1 VLDTPYAVLEEL
13 MICCLDLEGVLIP
26 EIWINVAKKT
36 RLKELEIT
44 TRDEPD
50 YDKLMRYRLGILKRE
65 RIRLRDIQTVIRGMS
80 PLPGA
85 KAFLAKLRKRFQVII
100 LSDTYYE
107 FAGPMMEKLGR
118 PTLFCNR
125 LSTDKKGF
133 IANYHL
139 RQKNGKKEA
148 VRAIKGLGFSVVA
161 AGDSY
166 NDISMLQ
173 TADRGILFRP
183 PAKIV
188 KEFPGFPVTVT
199 YRELLA
205 AFLKDC

>member
-1 VLDTPYAVLEEL
+1 

-36 RLKELEIT
+36 GLKSLEIT

-50 YDKLMRYRLGILKRE
+50 YDKLMRYRLAILKKE
-65 RIRLRDIQTVIRGMS
+65 GIRLRDIQAVIKGMS

-85 KAFLAKLRKRFQVII
+85 KEFLRKLQEKYQVII

-107 FAGPMMEKLGR
+107 FAGPMMKKLGN
-118 PTLFCNR
+118 PTLFCNW
-125 LSTDKKGF
+125 LTTNKKGF

-148 VRAIKGLGFSVVA
+148 VRGLKGLGFQVVA

-166 NDISMLQ
+166 NDIAMLK

-183 PAKIV
+183 PPKIV
-188 KEFPGFPVTVT
+188 RQFPKFPVTKT
-199 YRELLA
+199 YQELLS
-205 AFLKDC
+205 AFLKTA

>member
-1 VLDTPYAVLEEL
+1 

-36 RLKELEIT
+36 GIKALAIT

-50 YDKLMRYRLGILKRE
+50 YDKLMRYRLAILRKEGIK
-65 RIRLRDIQTVIRGMS
+65 LRDIQSVIKRMN

-85 KAFLAKLRKRFQVII
+85 KAFLKKLQERYQVII

-107 FAGPMMEKLGR
+107 FAGPMMKKLGY
-118 PTLFCNR
+118 PTLFCNW
-125 LSTDKKGF
+125 LSTDKRGF

-139 RQKNGKKEA
+139 RQRNGKKEA
-148 VRAIKGLGFSVVA
+148 VRGIRSLGFKVAA

-166 NDISMLQ
+166 NDIAMLRA
-173 TADRGILFRP
+173 ADRGILFRP
-183 PAKIV
+183 PEKIV
-188 KEFPGFPVTVT
+188 RQFPKFPVTNT
-199 YRELLA
+199 YNELLS
-205 AFLKDC
+205 AFLKTA

>member
-1 VLDTPYAVLEEL
+1 

-36 RLKELEIT
+36 GLKALELT

-50 YDKLMRYRLGILKRE
+50 YDKLMRYRLAILKKE
-65 RIRLRDIQTVIRGMS
+65 GIRLRDIQAVIRGMS

-85 KAFLAKLRKRFQVII
+85 KGFLEKLRSAYQVII

-107 FAGPMMEKLGR
+107 FAGPMMKKLGS
-118 PTLFCNR
+118 PALFCNW
-125 LSTDKKGF
+125 LSADKKGF
-133 IANYHL
+133 IADYHL

-148 VRAIKGLGFSVVA
+148 VRAIRGLGFKVVA

-166 NDISMLQ
+166 NDIAMLK

-183 PAKIV
+183 PAKIA
-188 KEFPGFPVTVT
+188 KQFPSFPVTTT
-199 YRELLA
+199 YPQLLA
-205 AFLKDC
+205 AFRKD

>member
-1 VLDTPYAVLEEL
+1 

-36 RLKELEIT
+36 GVKALAIT

-50 YDKLMRYRLGILKRE
+50 YDKLMRYRLAILKKE
-65 RIRLRDIQTVIRGMS
+65 RIKLCDIQAVIRRMA

-85 KAFLAKLRKRFQVII
+85 KEFLRRLQEKYQVII

-107 FAGPMMEKLGR
+107 FAGPMMKKLGY
-118 PTLFCNR
+118 PTLFCNW

-148 VRAIKGLGFSVVA
+148 VRGIQSLGFKVVA

-166 NDISMLQ
+166 NDIAMLRA
-173 TADRGILFRP
+173 ADHGILFRP
-183 PAKIV
+183 PPKIV
-188 KEFPGFPVTVT
+188 RQFSKFPVTNT
-199 YRELLA
+199 YKELFS
-205 AFLKDC
+205 AFLKTA

>member
-1 VLDTPYAVLEEL
+1 

-36 RLKELEIT
+36 GIKALEIT

-50 YDKLMRYRLGILKRE
+50 YDKLMRYRLAILKKE
-65 RIRLRDIQTVIRGMS
+65 GIKLRDIQAVIKGMN

-85 KAFLAKLRKRFQVII
+85 KAFLAKLREQYQVII

-107 FAGPMMEKLGR
+107 FARPMMKKLGD
-118 PTLFCNR
+118 PTLFCNW
-125 LSTDKKGF
+125 LSEDKKGF

-148 VRAIKGLGFSVVA
+148 VRAIKGLGFNVVA

-166 NDISMLQ
+166 NDIAMLQ

-183 PAKIV
+183 PPKIV
-188 KEFPGFPVTVT
+188 RQFPQFKVTQT
-199 YRELLA
+199 YAKLLK
-205 AFLKDC
+205 AFNKN

>member
-1 VLDTPYAVLEEL
+1 

-36 RLKELEIT
+36 GIKALEIT

-50 YDKLMRYRLGILKRE
+50 YDKLMRYRLAILKKE
-65 RIRLRDIQTVIRGMS
+65 GIKLRDIQVVIKRMD

-85 KAFLAKLRKRFQVII
+85 KAFLAKLREQYQVII

-107 FAGPMMEKLGR
+107 FAGPMMKKLGS
-118 PTLFCNR
+118 PTLFCNW
-125 LSTDKKGF
+125 LSVDKKGF

-148 VRAIKGLGFSVVA
+148 VRAIKGLGFNVVA

-166 NDISMLQ
+166 NDIAMLK

-183 PAKIV
+183 PPKIV
-188 KEFPGFPVTVT
+188 RQFPKFPVTNT
-199 YRELLA
+199 YRELLST
-205 AFLKDC
+205 FLKTA

>member
-1 VLDTPYAVLEEL
+1 

-36 RLKELEIT
+36 GLKALEIT

-50 YDKLMRYRLGILKRE
+50 YDKLMRYRLKILKKE
-65 RIRLRDIQTVIRGMS
+65 GIRLRDIQAVIQRME

-85 KAFLAKLRKRFQVII
+85 KAFLAKLREKYQVII

-107 FAGPMMEKLGR
+107 FAGPMMKKLGY
-118 PTLFCNR
+118 PVLFCNW
-125 LSTDKKGF
+125 LTEDKRGF

-139 RQKNGKKEA
+139 RQKNGKREA
-148 VRAIKGLGFSVVA
+148 VHGIKSLGFEVVA

-166 NDISMLQ
+166 NDIAMLRA
-173 TADRGILFRP
+173 ADRGILFRP

-188 KEFPGFPVTVT
+188 RQFPKFPVTRT
-199 YRELLA
+199 YTELLK
-205 AFLKDC
+205 AFRKDS

>member
-1 VLDTPYAVLEEL
+1 

-36 RLKELEIT
+36 GIKALEIT

-50 YDKLMRYRLGILKRE
+50 YDKLMRYRLAILKRE
-65 RIRLRDIQTVIRGMS
+65 GIKLRDIQAVIRRMT

-85 KAFLAKLRKRFQVII
+85 KEFLRKLQGKYQVII

-107 FAGPMMEKLGR
+107 FAGPMMEKLGY
-118 PTLFCNR
+118 PTLFCNW
-125 LSTDKKGF
+125 LTTDKKGF

-148 VRAIKGLGFSVVA
+148 VRGLKKLGFRVVA

-166 NDISMLQ
+166 NDIAMLQ

-183 PAKIV
+183 PEKIV
-188 KEFPGFPVTVT
+188 RQFPKFPVTST
-199 YRELLA
+199 YRELFS
-205 AFLKDC
+205 AFLKTN

>member
-1 VLDTPYAVLEEL
+1 

-36 RLKELEIT
+36 GIKALGIT

-50 YDKLMRYRLGILKRE
+50 YDKLMRYRLAILKRE
-65 RIRLRDIQTVIRGMS
+65 KIKLRDIQAVIKRMD

-85 KAFLAKLRKRFQVII
+85 QAFLKSLQKKYQVII

-107 FAGPMMEKLGR
+107 FAGAMMEKLGF
-118 PTLFCNR
+118 PTLFCNW
-125 LSTDKKGF
+125 LSEDKRGF

-148 VRAIKGLGFSVVA
+148 VRGLKRLGFRVVA

-166 NDISMLQ
+166 NDIAMLKA
-173 TADRGILFRP
+173 ADRGILFRP
-183 PAKIV
+183 PPKIIRQ
-188 KEFPGFPVTVT
+188 FPEFPVTKT
-199 YRELLA
+199 YKELFS
-205 AFLKDC
+205 AFLKSA

>member
-1 VLDTPYAVLEEL
+1 

-26 EIWINVAKKT
+26 EIWINVAKET
-36 RLKELEIT
+36 GLKALEIT

-50 YDKLMRYRLGILKRE
+50 YDKLMRYRLAILRKEGIK
-65 RIRLRDIQTVIRGMS
+65 LRDIQAVIKRMS

-85 KAFLAKLRKRFQVII
+85 KAFLEELREHYQVII

-107 FAGPMMEKLGR
+107 FAGPMMKKLGS
-118 PTLFCNR
+118 PTLFCNW
-125 LSTDKKGF
+125 LSTDPKDF

-148 VRAIKGLGFSVVA
+148 VQGLKGLGFGVVA

-166 NDISMLQ
+166 NDIAMLKA
-173 TADRGILFRP
+173 ADRGILFRP
-183 PAKIV
+183 PAKIIR
-188 KEFPGFPVTVT
+188 EFPRFKVTTT
-199 YRELLA
+199 YPQLLA
-205 AFLKDC
+205 AFLKTA

>member
-1 VLDTPYAVLEEL
+1 

-36 RLKELEIT
+36 GIKALEIT

-50 YDKLMRYRLGILKRE
+50 YDKLMRYRLAILKKE
-65 RIRLRDIQTVIRGMS
+65 GIKLRDIQAVIKRME

-85 KAFLAKLRKRFQVII
+85 KAFLRKLQEKYQVII

-107 FAGPMMEKLGR
+107 FAGPMMKKLGN
-118 PTLFCNR
+118 PTLFCNW
-125 LSTDKKGF
+125 LSRDEKGF

-148 VRAIKGLGFSVVA
+148 VRALKGLGFNVVA

-183 PAKIV
+183 PAKIIRQ
-188 KEFPGFPVTVT
+188 FPKFPVTHT
-199 YRELLA
+199 YQELLA
-205 AFLKDC
+205 AFLKSA

>member
-1 VLDTPYAVLEEL
+1 

-36 RLKELEIT
+36 GIKALEIT

-50 YDKLMRYRLGILKRE
+50 YDKLMRYRLAILKRE
-65 RIRLRDIQTVIRGMS
+65 GIKLCDIQAVIKRMS

-85 KAFLAKLRKRFQVII
+85 KAFLEELRKRYQVII

-107 FAGPMMEKLGR
+107 FAGAMMKKLGS
-118 PTLFCNR
+118 PTLFCNW

-148 VRAIKGLGFSVVA
+148 VRAIKGLGFNVVA

-166 NDISMLQ
+166 NDISMLK

-188 KEFPGFPVTVT
+188 RQFPRFKVTTT
-199 YRELLA
+199 YTELLK
-205 AFLKDC
+205 AFLKD

>member
-1 VLDTPYAVLEEL
+1 

-26 EIWINVAKKT
+26 EIWINVAQKT
-36 RLKELEIT
+36 GLKALEIT

-50 YDKLMRYRLGILKRE
+50 YDKLMRYRLAILKKE
-65 RIRLRDIQTVIRGMS
+65 GIKLRDIQAVIKGMS

-85 KAFLAKLRKRFQVII
+85 KAFLEKLREHYQVII

-107 FAGPMMEKLGR
+107 FAGSMMKKLGS
-118 PTLFCNR
+118 PTLFCNW
-125 LSTDKKGF
+125 LSTDKRGF

-148 VRAIKGLGFSVVA
+148 VRAIKGLGFNVVA

-166 NDISMLQ
+166 NDIAMLK

-188 KEFPGFPVTVT
+188 RQFPQFKVTTT
-199 YRELLA
+199 YPQLLK
-205 AFLKDC
+205 AFNKA

>member
-1 VLDTPYAVLEEL
+1 

-36 RLKELEIT
+36 GIRALAIT

-50 YDKLMRYRLGILKRE
+50 YDKLMRYRLAILKRE
-65 RIRLRDIQTVIRGMS
+65 GIKLRDIQAVIKRMN

-85 KAFLAKLRKRFQVII
+85 KEFLRKLQERYQVII

-107 FAGPMMEKLGR
+107 FAGPMMKKLGY
-118 PTLFCNR
+118 PTLFCNW
-125 LSTDKKGF
+125 LSTDIKGF

-148 VRAIKGLGFSVVA
+148 VRGIRSLGFRVVA

-166 NDISMLQ
+166 NDIAMLRA
-173 TADRGILFRP
+173 ADHGILFRP
-183 PAKIV
+183 PEKIV
-188 KEFPGFPVTVT
+188 HQFPRFPVTNT
-199 YRELLA
+199 YRELLS
-205 AFLKDC
+205 AFLKTA

>member
-1 VLDTPYAVLEEL
+1 

-36 RLKELEIT
+36 GIKALEIT

-50 YDKLMRYRLGILKRE
+50 YDKLMRYRLAILKKE
-65 RIRLRDIQTVIRGMS
+65 GVKLRDIQAVIRRME

-85 KAFLAKLRKRFQVII
+85 KGFLRKLQERYQVII

-107 FAGPMMEKLGR
+107 FAGTMMKKLDY
-118 PTLFCNR
+118 PTLFCNW
-125 LSTDKKGF
+125 LSTDRKGF
-133 IANYHL
+133 ISGYHL

-148 VRAIKGLGFSVVA
+148 VRAIQNLGFRVEA

-166 NDISMLQ
+166 NDIAMLK

-188 KEFPGFPVTVT
+188 REFPSFPVTKT
-199 YRELLA
+199 YPELLS
-205 AFLKDC
+205 AFQKKARA

>member
-1 VLDTPYAVLEEL
+1 

-36 RLKELEIT
+36 RLKELELT

-50 YDKLMRYRLGILKRE
+50 YDKLMRYRLAILKRE
-65 RIRLRDIQTVIRGMS
+65 GIRLHDIQAVIRTMK

-85 KAFLAKLRKRFQVII
+85 KAFLKELRKKYQVII

-107 FAGPMMEKLGR
+107 FAGAMMEKLGS
-118 PTLFCNR
+118 PTLFCNW
-125 LSTDKKGF
+125 LSVDKKGF

-148 VRAIKGLGFSVVA
+148 VRAIKGLGFNVVA

-173 TADRGILFRP
+173 NADRGILFRP

-188 KEFPGFPVTVT
+188 KEFPKFPVTTT
-199 YRELLA
+199 YKELLKV
-205 AFLKDC
+205 FLKN

>member
-1 VLDTPYAVLEEL
+1 

-36 RLKELEIT
+36 GIKALEIT

-50 YDKLMRYRLGILKRE
+50 YDKLMRYRLAILKRE
-65 RIRLRDIQTVIRGMS
+65 GIKLCDIQDVIKRMS

-85 KAFLAKLRKRFQVII
+85 KTFLRKLREHYQVII

-107 FAGPMMEKLGR
+107 FAGPMMEKLGG
-118 PTLFCNR
+118 PTLFCNW
-125 LSTDKKGF
+125 LSVDKRGF

-139 RQKNGKKEA
+139 RQRNGKKEA
-148 VRAIKGLGFSVVA
+148 VLSLKGLGFNVVA

-166 NDISMLQ
+166 NDIAMLKA
-173 TADRGILFRP
+173 ADRGILFRP
-183 PAKIV
+183 PSRIIRQ
-188 KEFPGFPVTVT
+188 FPRFKVTTT
-199 YRELLA
+199 YKDLLS
-205 AFLKDC
+205 AFLKSA

>member
-1 VLDTPYAVLEEL
+1 

-36 RLKELEIT
+36 GVKALAIT

-50 YDKLMRYRLGILKRE
+50 YDKLMRYRLAILKKE
-65 RIRLRDIQTVIRGMS
+65 GIKLRDIQAVIKRMS

-85 KAFLAKLRKRFQVII
+85 KEFLKRLREKYQVII

-107 FAGPMMEKLGR
+107 FAGPMMEKLGN
-118 PTLFCNR
+118 PTLFCNW
-125 LSTDKKGF
+125 LSKDKKGF

-139 RQKNGKKEA
+139 RQRNGKKEA
-148 VRAIKGLGFSVVA
+148 VCALKGLGFNVVA

-166 NDISMLQ
+166 NDIAMLK
-173 TADRGILFRP
+173 AANRGILFRP

-188 KEFPGFPVTVT
+188 RQFPEFPVTNT
-199 YRELLA
+199 YQELLK
-205 AFLKDC
+205 AFHRD

>member
-1 VLDTPYAVLEEL
+1 

-36 RLKELEIT
+36 KIKALEIT

-50 YDKLMRYRLGILKRE
+50 YDKLMRYRLEILKKHG
-65 RIRLRDIQTVIRGMS
+65 IKLQHIQNVIKKMQ

-85 KAFLAKLRKRFQVII
+85 KLFLRGLQKKYQVII

-107 FAGPMMEKLGR
+107 FAGSMMEKLGF
-118 PTLFCNR
+118 PTLFCNW
-125 LSTDKKGF
+125 LEVDDKGF

-139 RQKNGKKEA
+139 RQKNGKKQA
-148 VRAIKGLGFSVVA
+148 VRGLKGLGFRVVA

-173 TADRGILFRP
+173 AADRGILFRP
-183 PAKIV
+183 PPKIMR
-188 KEFPGFPVTVT
+188 EFPQFPVTHN
-199 YRELLA
+199 YQQLFA
-205 AFLKDC
+205 AFHKSV

>member
-1 VLDTPYAVLEEL
+1 

-36 RLKELEIT
+36 GVKALQLT

-50 YDKLMRYRLGILKRE
+50 YDKLMRYRLAILKKE
-65 RIRLRDIQTVIRGMS
+65 GIRLCDIQAVIRSMS

-85 KAFLAKLRKRFQVII
+85 KDFLKKLHETYQVII

-107 FAGPMMEKLGR
+107 FAASMMAKLGN
-118 PTLFCNR
+118 PTLFCNW
-125 LSTDKKGF
+125 LSTDPKGF
-133 IANYHL
+133 VADYHL
-139 RQKNGKKEA
+139 RQKNGKMEA
-148 VRAIKGLGFSVVA
+148 VRAIRGLGFKVVA

-166 NDISMLQ
+166 NDIAMLK

-183 PAKIV
+183 PAKIA
-188 KEFPGFPVTVT
+188 KQFPEFSVTTT
-199 YRELLA
+199 YPQLLA
-205 AFLKDC
+205 AFRKK

>member
-1 VLDTPYAVLEEL
+1 

-36 RLKELEIT
+36 GIKALAIT

-50 YDKLMRYRLGILKRE
+50 YDKLMRYRLAILKKE
-65 RIRLRDIQTVIRGMS
+65 KIKLRDIQAVIKRMK
-80 PLPGA
+80 PLLGA
-85 KAFLAKLRKRFQVII
+85 KEFLRKLQDKYQVII

-107 FAGPMMEKLGR
+107 FAGPMMKKLGN
-118 PTLFCNR
+118 PTLFCNW

-148 VRAIKGLGFSVVA
+148 VRALKGLGFDVVA

-166 NDISMLQ
+166 NDIAMLK

-183 PAKIV
+183 PSKIV
-188 KEFPGFPVTVT
+188 RQFPRFKVTHT
-199 YRELLA
+199 YSELLK
-205 AFLKDC
+205 AFNKD